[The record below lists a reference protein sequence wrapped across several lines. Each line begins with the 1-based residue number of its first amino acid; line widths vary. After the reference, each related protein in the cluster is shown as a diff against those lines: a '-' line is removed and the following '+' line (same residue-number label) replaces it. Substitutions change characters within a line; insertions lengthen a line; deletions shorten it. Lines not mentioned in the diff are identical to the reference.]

1 MDVTGETE
9 NLVLALLRDLRKDLA
24 EQRTLSL
31 TTVDAVRRMERRLD
45 ERLGALETRVA
56 HVRDDI
62 EPMVKSELMGRLG
75 HFETMVDEKLD
86 VLAARVA
93 SLEVAS

>member
-1 MDVTGETE
+1 MTGETE
-9 NLVLALLRDLRKDLA
+9 NPVLAPLRDLRKDLA

-31 TTVDAVRRMERRLD
+31 VTVDAMRRMERRLD

-62 EPMVKSELMGRLG
+62 ELMVKRELMGRLG
-75 HFETMVDEKLD
+75 HFEATFDEKLD
-86 VLAARVA
+86 ALAARVA
-93 SLEVAS
+93 VVEVAS

>member
-1 MDVTGETE
+1 MTGETE
-9 NLVLALLRDLRKDLA
+9 NLVLAPLRDLRKDLA

-31 TTVDAVRRMERRLD
+31 ATVDAMRRMERRLD

-62 EPMVKSELMGRLG
+62 ELMVKSESMGRLG
-75 HFETMVDEKLD
+75 HFEATFDEKLD
-86 VLAARVA
+86 ALAARVA
-93 SLEVAS
+93 VVEVAS

>member
-1 MDVTGETE
+1 MTGETE

-31 TTVDAVRRMERRLD
+31 ATVDAMRRMEKRFD
-45 ERLGALETRVA
+45 ERFGALETRIA

-62 EPMVKSELMGRLG
+62 ELMVKSELMGRLG
-75 HFETMVDEKLD
+75 HFETTFDEKLD
-86 VLAARVA
+86 ALAARVA
-93 SLEVAS
+93 AVEVAS

>member
-1 MDVTGETE
+1 MTGETE

-31 TTVDAVRRMERRLD
+31 TTVDYLRRMEQRLD
-45 ERLGALETRVA
+45 ERFGALETRVA

-62 EPMVKSELMGRLG
+62 ELMGKAELMGRLG
-75 HFETMVDEKLD
+75 HFEATGDDKLD
-86 VLAARVA
+86 ALAARVA
-93 SLEVAS
+93 IAEAAP